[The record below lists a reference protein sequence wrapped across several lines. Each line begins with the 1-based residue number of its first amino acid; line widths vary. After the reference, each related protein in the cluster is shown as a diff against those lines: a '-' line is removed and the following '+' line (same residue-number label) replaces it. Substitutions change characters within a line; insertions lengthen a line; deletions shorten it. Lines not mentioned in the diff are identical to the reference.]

1 MGNIV
6 NKNKINTYPQ
16 ENNILFPQ
24 PRFNTYPQEN
34 NFISDLDYNII
45 EYYLLDKIVNHK
57 LINNDF
63 IKSDKKVIIINIF
76 FTNIL
81 FNNIIF
87 NRQKFN
93 NHILLLIEKYVYIK
107 IYKINQDNYIL
118 VINFPYTENIH
129 NPANM
134 TVIFC
139 MDLIKVSNKYIDI
152 IISIT
157 YDTIHFGLLNN
168 HIKIFSKKL
177 ILLSI
182 LKNNLYK
189 NCIFSCKDFYK
200 KHNIENDNIKVM
212 YILKKFNYYTFYVID
227 IL

>member
-16 ENNILFPQ
+16 KNDILFSQ
-24 PRFNTYPQEN
+24 PRFNTYPLEN
-34 NFISDLDYNII
+34 NFISDLDNNII
-45 EYYLLDKIVNHK
+45 EYYLLDKIVNYK

-63 IKSDKKVIIINIF
+63 IKSYNKVIIINIF

-107 IYKINQDNYIL
+107 IYEINQDNYIL

-134 TVIFC
+134 AVMFC
-139 MDLIKVSNKYIDI
+139 MDLIKVSNKYVDI
-152 IISIT
+152 IIGIT

-189 NCIFSCKDFYK
+189 NCIFSCKDFALQ
-200 KHNIENDNIKVM
+200 HNIENDNIKEM
-212 YILKKFNYYTFYVID
+212 YILKKFNYYTFYVLD